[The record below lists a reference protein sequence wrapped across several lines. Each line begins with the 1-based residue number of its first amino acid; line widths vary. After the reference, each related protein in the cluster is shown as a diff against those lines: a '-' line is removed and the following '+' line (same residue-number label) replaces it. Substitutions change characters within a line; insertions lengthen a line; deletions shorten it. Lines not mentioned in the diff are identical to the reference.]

1 MTYKELREKLE
12 KLHVPD
18 DAEVQV
24 LTDKEVAGAVEVS
37 LHIEPEHNS
46 RQIVT
51 LYTHAGI
58 QEFIRGIADDVKH
71 HQLLEDF

>member
-1 MTYKELREKLE
+1 MTLKELKEKLK

-18 DAEVQV
+18 EAEIQV
-24 LTDKEVAGAVEVS
+24 MTDKEVTNIDEIS

-46 RQIVT
+46 KQVVT

-58 QEFIRGIADDVKH
+58 QEFMRSIENDVRN
-71 HQLLEDF
+71 HQLLEDY

>member
-1 MTYKELREKLE
+1 MTFKELKEKLE

-18 DAEVQV
+18 EAEVQV
-24 LTDKEVAGAVEVS
+24 LTDTGVADAVEVS

-46 RQIVT
+46 RQVVT

-58 QEFIRGIADDVKH
+58 QEFMRSIADDVKH
-71 HQLLEDF
+71 HQLLEDY

>member
-1 MTYKELREKLE
+1 MTYKELKEKLE

-18 DAEVQV
+18 EAEIQIM
-24 LTDKEVAGAVEVS
+24 TDKEETSIDEVS

-46 RQIVT
+46 RQVVT

-58 QEFIRGIADDVKH
+58 QEFMRSIADDVKH
-71 HQLLEDF
+71 HQLLEDY

>member
-1 MTYKELREKLE
+1 MTFKELKEKLE

-18 DAEVQV
+18 EAEVQV
-24 LTDKEVAGAVEVS
+24 LTETSVADAVEVS

-46 RQIVT
+46 KQVVT
-51 LYTHAGI
+51 LYTQAGI
-58 QEFIRGIADDVKH
+58 QEFIRNIADDVKH